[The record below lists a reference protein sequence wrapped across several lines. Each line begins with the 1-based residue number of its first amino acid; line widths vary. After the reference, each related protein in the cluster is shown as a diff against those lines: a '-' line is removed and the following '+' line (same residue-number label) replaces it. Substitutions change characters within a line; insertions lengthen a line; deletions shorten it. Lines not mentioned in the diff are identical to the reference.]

1 MLITT
6 QQKDQVLQKICGFA
20 DYDCGFYLDYK
31 EFPDINETSVNGIMR
46 YFERIGFI
54 RNFTYVKHMRVQF
67 ALNYEATDFL
77 LKGGFHAQ
85 EEILNA
91 NMERLSLEIDRL
103 TPKLGE
109 DAINLLNICANLC
122 SVISVLYPIK

>member
-67 ALNYEATDFL
+67 ALNFEATDFL
-77 LKGGFHAQ
+77 LKGGFEAQ
-85 EEILNA
+85 EEIFKA
-91 NMERLSLEIDRL
+91 NIDALSFQIDRL
-103 TPKLGE
+103 KPKLGD
-109 DAINLLNICANLC
+109 DAVTLLNLVANLT
-122 SVISVLYPIK
+122 SAASSFWGFV